1 MQLSNG
7 RIQKP
12 GNDTLLIPMPCAKE
26 MGFLSVHSLKLKDV
40 DNPDVTFQ
48 VFKIKRKDKWI

>member
-26 MGFLSVHSLKLKDV
+26 NGISECPQLEAKG
-40 DNPDVTFQ
+40 
-48 VFKIKRKDKWI
+48 RG